1 MWSNK
6 RTVTEKELRE
16 AKYKAK
22 HGHKTEVTH
31 LINKWNRVQI
41 KVNNKFYPFK
51 YTSKRKQRIDL
62 WAAKTASNATAFAE
76 EDAIFDLKAAA
87 SKLKLLTSI
96 LKT

>member
-31 LINKWNRVQI
+31 LINK
-41 KVNNKFYPFK
+41 
-51 YTSKRKQRIDL
+51 
-62 WAAKTASNATAFAE
+62 
-76 EDAIFDLKAAA
+76 
-87 SKLKLLTSI
+87 
-96 LKT
+96 